1 MMHLQFSGH
10 FLGELRNAQNQPIDI
25 DHLWALTFGTA
36 TTGGTGTLLFSAGI
50 NDEQDGLVG
59 SINPLS

>member
-25 DHLWALTFGTA
+25 DHLWA
-36 TTGGTGTLLFSAGI
+36 
-50 NDEQDGLVG
+50 
-59 SINPLS
+59 

>member
-50 NDEQDGLVG
+50 NDE
-59 SINPLS
+59 